1 MIDKQVADI
10 LIRSLSS
17 TIAFARGGGNGG
29 SSDTDHERLGFV
41 GHVVQDLVEGG
52 GRVGQPGHRPR
63 PLLLQGRRAPRQAPE
78 DHAAPPSG
86 QTGRRGFRTTD
97 DAGAQNLSSFYSLKI
112 NFSIEWIFSLHYLHS
127 NIMCIHDHQIVMP
140 TLSPFFSISYTMFF
154 ISDFPYSKCLRLIQ
168 YTYIRST
175 NYHQITPSSVH
186 KMFYV
191 FIES

>member
-1 MIDKQVADI
+1 MIDKWVAHI

-86 QTGRRGFRTTD
+86 QTGRRGFGRR
-97 DAGAQNLSSFYSLKI
+97 AMPALRSVFLLFSQNQFFHWVNFLTSL
-112 NFSIEWIFSLHYLHS
+112 F
-127 NIMCIHDHQIVMP
+127 
-140 TLSPFFSISYTMFF
+140 TLSYHVHSRSSNCNAHFITFFSMPYTMFY
-154 ISDFPYSKCLRLIQ
+154 ISDFPYSNCLRLIQ
-168 YTYIRST
+168 
-175 NYHQITPSSVH
+175 
-186 KMFYV
+186 
-191 FIES
+191 